1 MADCVHFA
9 WRATHPSTRLIEQ
22 APAQVRRRV
31 QDAHLGGEIEG
42 GGLRAYSGGRRV
54 GLSAGAEVTRVS
66 RQRLSETRCGVDR
79 VWLTQPS
86 PSCCPWHS
94 TGDWHFF
101 RRSRSARSTQ
111 HCSVVC
117 HPRTGRT
124 GSRTGNSRARR
135 PLVNRQTTKTKMQ
148 QQWCWGARAHSATG
162 REIRWGVCG
171 FLPPEVCPWK
181 RLPGR
186 SALGLAHI
194 CSPHRVRDH
203 ISWQFGDGGDE

>member
-1 MADCVHFA
+1 M
-9 WRATHPSTRLIEQ
+9 
-22 APAQVRRRV
+22 RRRSSL
-31 QDAHLGGEIEG
+31 AHAAVAVVLPMAPDR
-42 GGLRAYSGGRRV
+42 GLALLPAIAIGAQYSAL
-54 GLSAGAEVTRVS
+54 LSSVS
-66 RQRLSETRCGVDR
+66 PADGSDGVENR
-79 VWLTQPS
+79 
-86 PSCCPWHS
+86 
-94 TGDWHFF
+94 
-101 RRSRSARSTQ
+101 
-111 HCSVVC
+111 
-117 HPRTGRT
+117 
-124 GSRTGNSRARR
+124 NSRARR